1 MYDTIFT
8 VVAYAIKNSSRQ
20 SAGVC
25 WQNPSTQLAE
35 SADKEM
41 SIIHAGNM
49 TKLDQT
55 NTSQIIYATFNVAIP
70 RFIFHKF
77 PHPIPFK
84 MYVPQSHQVKE

>member
-1 MYDTIFT
+1 MQLRIHPG
-8 VVAYAIKNSSRQ
+8 NRLE
-20 SAGVC
+20 SADKIHPRN
-25 WQNPSTQLAE
+25 WLE

-55 NTSQIIYATFNVAIP
+55 NTSQIICATFNVAIP
-70 RFIFHKF
+70 GFIFHKF